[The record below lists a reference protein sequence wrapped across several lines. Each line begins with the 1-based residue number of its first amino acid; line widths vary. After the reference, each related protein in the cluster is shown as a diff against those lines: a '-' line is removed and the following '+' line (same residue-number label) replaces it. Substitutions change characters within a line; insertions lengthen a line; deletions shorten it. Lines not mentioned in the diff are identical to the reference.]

1 MMPSIQPN
9 HMLACCLLPSPPAD
23 PADVSRIVTEA
34 VEAFV
39 SVLAMQPPVQLLS
52 SPRPFVRT
60 LNLPPGK
67 LAEHLLLLRSTASSL
82 RVAQHAAQ
90 AYTGALLSK
99 NADVLLLNAREVS
112 RLLNLSQV
120 GTANCLLPQQAGLCN
135 LTAPLHASCML
146 DDVVLLMTAWGSVE
160 AQ

>member
-1 MMPSIQPN
+1 M
-9 HMLACCLLPSPPAD
+9 CTCLTCAD

-34 VEAFV
+34 VETFV

-67 LAEHLLLLRSTASSL
+67 LAEHLLLLRACVSSL
-82 RVAQHAAQ
+82 RVAQDAAQ
-90 AYTGALLSK
+90 AYTGALLSR
-99 NADVLLLNAREVS
+99 NAEALLMNAKEVS

-120 GTANCLLPQQAGLCN
+120 SGTRLL
-135 LTAPLHASCML
+135 
-146 DDVVLLMTAWGSVE
+146 
-160 AQ
+160 